1 MTTQQTVAQ
10 SSSLGVFAQ
19 VEAMGH
25 EQIAFYYDQPTG
37 LRAIVAVHNTVL
49 GPAMGGTRVW
59 NYNNEAEA
67 LRDALRLSRGMTF
80 KNAIAGLN
88 LGGGKA
94 VIIGDARQ
102 IKTEAL
108 LRLFGKFVN
117 GLSGKYVTAE
127 DVGMTDH
134 DMETIALT
142 TKYVSG
148 MPEYRGGSGSP
159 AVMTGLGVYV
169 GMKAA
174 AKKAYGNDSLAGK
187 KIAVQGAGAVSDVLV
202 GYLTKENA
210 HVYVSDVFAEKAAA
224 FAQKHGATVVAPDEI
239 YDLPVDIYSPN
250 ALGATVNDQ
259 TLDRLKCQVIAGAAN
274 NQLADE
280 KLHGD
285 ECQKRGIVY
294 APDFVINGGGVINIA
309 TEIEGSYN
317 RAWAKAK
324 TENIYHKVLEV
335 LDAAQAQG
343 RNAQEVAIEL
353 ALKRIQQIAH
363 TKTMM

>member
-1 MTTQQTVAQ
+1 MTTFQDTAEAQ
-10 SSSLGVFAQ
+10 ATGVFAQ

-25 EQIAFYYDQPTG
+25 EQVAFYYDQPTG

-49 GPAMGGTRVW
+49 GPGMGGTRIW
-59 NYNNEAEA
+59 NYANEAEA

-80 KNAIAGLN
+80 KNAMAGLN

-94 VIIGDARQ
+94 VIIGDSRR

-117 GLSGKYVTAE
+117 GLSGKYITAE

-134 DMETIALT
+134 DMETIALS

-148 MPEYRGGSGSP
+148 MPHYRGGSGSP

-174 AKKAYGNDSLAGK
+174 AKKAYGSDSLAGK

-202 GYLTKENA
+202 GYLAKENA
-210 HVYVSDVFAEKAAA
+210 QVYVSDVFADKVAA
-224 FAQKHGATVVAPDEI
+224 FAKKHGATVVEPDQI

-250 ALGATVNDQ
+250 ALGATVNSD
-259 TLDRLKCQVIAGAAN
+259 TLARLRCQVIAGAAN

-280 KLHGD
+280 KAHGD
-285 ECQKRGIVY
+285 ECLARGIVY

-317 RAWAKAK
+317 REWAQAK
-324 TENIYHKVLEV
+324 TEQIYHTVAEV
-335 LDAAQAQG
+335 LDVAHRDG
-343 RNAQEVAIEL
+343 RNAQEVATEL
-353 ALKRIQQIAH
+353 AMKRIRQIAH
-363 TKTMM
+363 IKTMM